1 MHFLSNGFRIF
12 NSNLT
17 IANLPPSRQ
26 YVLHDSLPFM
36 VDTTEHTDSAV
47 VEGNS
52 TNAAPSTSKLNTER
66 EKRRLAIR
74 TANLQVWQDG
84 PKTLKGPLDSN
95 MKKNTAF
102 IKRIRQTLG
111 AETKDQLIKDAV
123 TLNLDKYIEEIVQAI
138 PEGLSKCSTSKDCL
152 AAAESLASFHSRFSP
167 SLFAQPLS
175 IILASQLA
183 MPSKN
188 ALQAMSTEQREKDE
202 QVRIQ
207 KQRILLK
214 AAAELSLTELIRN
227 EKGKSK
233 ADQQENYEFPG
244 QEWLF
249 TVLKELLVNDREHV
263 NVVILISLLKSLG
276 STLLGSQSGQDG
288 VTEMMSRVQLSESE
302 SEQVVKNEMQAKYR
316 KLFETYFATLGKRI
330 AKEHARLQEQD
341 KRNHEAYIRS
351 GEIFEDRQQN
361 YEKMTKSFERMHE
374 WGKTL
379 SDLLKVPLPPLSTDE
394 RSLPTASLA
403 VNLDSRSTLVERDD
417 GEFVSGKS
425 KWEDEETRRFYE
437 ELVDLQEMVPPAL
450 LQAGQSKAK
459 MNADENPELEN
470 HTPTNRNGEKSAVA
484 SPQMDAKSVPEI
496 KEGEKSKG
504 NEDSLPDSLAAGPT
518 AQLNAFLAGLT
529 EMSNRTIIDSAAVD
543 FAFLNNKVARK
554 RLVKQI
560 LAIPRNRSDLIPYYA
575 RLVATLNKY
584 MPDVGTGVIDGLDE
598 EFRFLQR
605 KKNVDM
611 AETRAKNTRF
621 LGELVKFGV
630 TPIITIF
637 YAFKVCLDD
646 FNGPNIENIATLLE
660 TCGRYL
666 LRNEETSERMRS
678 SLELLRRKKAAQ
690 NLDARQLV
698 LLDNAYYQCN
708 PPEREAIATKK
719 RTPVESYINH
729 LIYDIL
735 ARRKEDKVLK
745 QLRKLDW
752 KDSAVRETLQN
763 VFTRSWRIKFSN
775 LHLLAVLLFDLQV
788 YHFDFVVRVID
799 TVCEQIK
806 VGMETNIFKDNQRR
820 VATIKYFG
828 ELYNYRLISTEI
840 VFEQLWSLTSFGHPQ
855 GRPLPGQISR
865 IDAPD
870 DYFRIRLVCTLLDV
884 CGVCFDRGVLRERLD
899 DYLLMFNI
907 YILSKQQPLPM
918 DIDFML
924 SDTLDTLRP
933 DFVLKRNFEEAAVA
947 VDTML
952 QRQQAAAA
960 AKEERQVDPSNKA
973 IAIAAEGDDGND
985 DASSIS
991 SSSESEDE
999 APRHISKDDAST
1011 DSEPSSDE
1019 EGYESMEQ
1027 GEDGVDAEAH
1037 IRRNERSAMDEEAED
1052 EFERELAKMMAE
1064 NTNVSA
1070 SSSNNKR
1077 GLFDIGIPFIKRENQ
1092 MTTSRPVG
1100 SPEITPEDGV
1110 APEQHMRFSL
1120 LSKRGNKQHT
1130 QDVHVPFDAA
1140 LAVHSRAAEQ
1150 KQLAEREQLKK
1161 LVLGIETRE
1170 QAEDQT
1176 ALEASLARRGF
1187 RVKQQ
1192 QPQQRRE

>member
-1 MHFLSNGFRIF
+1 MIGAAQIAEGAIAEGSN
-12 NSNLT
+12 
-17 IANLPPSRQ
+17 P
-26 YVLHDSLPFM
+26 
-36 VDTTEHTDSAV
+36 
-47 VEGNS
+47 
-52 TNAAPSTSKLNTER
+52 NAAPSTSKLTVER
-66 EKRRLAIR
+66 DKKRIAIR
-74 TANLQVWQDG
+74 TTNLQIWQNG

-111 AETKDQLIKDAV
+111 AETKDQLIKDAT

-138 PEGLSKCSTSKDCL
+138 PEGLSKCNTSKDCI
-152 AAAESLASFHSRFSP
+152 AAAESLGSLHARFSP
-167 SLFAQPLS
+167 ALFAQPLS
-175 IILASQLA
+175 TMLAAQLI
-183 MPSKN
+183 MPSR
-188 ALQAMSTEQREKDE
+188 ATLQAMPADQREKEE
-202 QVRIQ
+202 QTRVQ
-207 KQRILLK
+207 KQRIMFK
-214 AAAELSLTELIRN
+214 AAAELAITELVRQ

-233 ADQQENYEFPG
+233 ADPQDDPEYPG
-244 QEWLF
+244 QEWLY
-249 TVLKELLVNDREHV
+249 TMLKDLLVNDREHS
-263 NVVILISLLKSLG
+263 NVPILISLLKSLG
-276 STLLGSQSGQDG
+276 STLIGSQSEQDN
-288 VTEMMSRVQLSESE
+288 VTEMMSKVNLSESD
-302 SEQVVKNEMQAKYR
+302 SVVKSEMSAKFR
-316 KLFETYFATLGKRI
+316 KLFEAYFSTLGKRI
-330 AKEHARLQEQD
+330 VKEHSRLQEQD

-361 YEKMTKSFERMHE
+361 YEKMAKTFERMHE

-379 SDLLKVPLPPLSTDE
+379 SDLLGVPLPPLSTDAK
-394 RSLPTASLA
+394 SAPSASLA

-450 LQAGQSKAK
+450 LQQGQPKAK
-459 MNADENPELEN
+459 AGDGKVEVEPQNANGKDE
-470 HTPTNRNGEKSAVA
+470 EKTAAA
-484 SPQMDAKSVPEI
+484 SPQMTAKSI
-496 KEGEKSKG
+496 QGDKDTEKAKG
-504 NEDSLPDSLAAGPT
+504 AEENNADGLAAGPA
-518 AQLNAFLAGLT
+518 AQLNAFLASLT
-529 EMSNRTIIDSAAVD
+529 EMSNRTMIDSAAVD
-543 FAFLNNKVARK
+543 FAFLNNKIARK

-584 MPDVGTGVIDGLDE
+584 MPDIGAGVIDGLDE

-621 LGELVKFGV
+621 LGELVKFEV

-637 YAFKVCLDD
+637 HALKVCLDD

-660 TCGRYL
+660 SCGRYL

-708 PPEREAIATKK
+708 PPEREAVATKK
-719 RTPVESYINH
+719 RTPMESYINH
-729 LIYDIL
+729 LIYDVL
-735 ARRKEDKVLK
+735 ARRKEDRVLK
-745 QLRKLDW
+745 QIRKMDW
-752 KDSAVRETLQN
+752 KDEVTLETLHN

-775 LHLLAVLLFDLQV
+775 LHLLAVVLFDLQN
-788 YHFDFVVRVID
+788 YHFDFVVHVID
-799 TVCEQIK
+799 TVCEQIR

-820 VATIKYFG
+820 VATIKYLG
-828 ELYNYRLISTEI
+828 ELYNYRLINTDI
-840 VFEQLWSLTSFGHPQ
+840 VFEQLWSLASFGHPQ
-855 GRPLPGQISR
+855 GRPLPGQISS

-870 DYFRIRLVCTLLDV
+870 DYFRVRLVCTLLDV
-884 CGVCFDRGVLRERLD
+884 CGMCFDRGELRERLD

-907 YILSKQQPLPM
+907 YILSKEQPLPM

-933 DFVLKRNFEEAAVA
+933 DFVLKRNFEEAAIA
-947 VDTML
+947 VDAML

-960 AKEERQVDPSNKA
+960 AAAAKEAQPANVAVKADAVTGEVD
-973 IAIAAEGDDGND
+973 EDDD
-985 DASSIS
+985 DVSSVS
-991 SSSESEDE
+991 SSSDDESEED
-999 APRHISKDDAST
+999 APRHVSKDDAST
-1011 DSEPSSDE
+1011 DSESSSDE
-1019 EGYESMEQ
+1019 DDVDDEEQ
-1027 GEDGVDAEAH
+1027 VEEDIEADAH
-1037 IRRNERSAMDEEAED
+1037 VRRNERSAIDEEAED

-1064 NTNVSA
+1064 SNNAPGSN
-1070 SSSNNKR
+1070 SNNKR
-1077 GLFDIGIPFIKRENQ
+1077 GLFDIGIPFIKRTAANQ
-1092 MTTSRPVG
+1092 NADNQSTAASRPAG
-1100 SPEITPEDGV
+1100 SPEIIPQDGF

-1130 QDVHVPFDAA
+1130 QDVHVPIDAA

-1150 KQLAEREQLKK
+1150 KQLAERQQLKK
-1161 LVLGIETRE
+1161 LVLGMETRE
-1170 QAEDQT
+1170 QAEDRST
-1176 ALEASLARRGF
+1176 LEASLAKRGF

-1192 QPQQRRE
+1192 QQQQGRD

>member
-1 MHFLSNGFRIF
+1 MVGTAQNADGAAAESNNP
-12 NSNLT
+12 NS
-17 IANLPPSRQ
+17 AS
-26 YVLHDSLPFM
+26 
-36 VDTTEHTDSAV
+36 
-47 VEGNS
+47 
-52 TNAAPSTSKLNTER
+52 STSKLAVER
-66 EKRRLAIR
+66 EKRRIAIR
-74 TANLQVWQDG
+74 TANVQVWQDG

-111 AETKDQLIKDAV
+111 AETKEQLIKDAI

-152 AAAESLASFHSRFSP
+152 AAAESLASLHARFSP

-175 IILASQLA
+175 VMLASQLV
-183 MPSKN
+183 MPSKV
-188 ALQAMSTEQREKDE
+188 ALQAMSADQREKEE
-202 QVRIQ
+202 QTRVQ
-207 KQRILLK
+207 KQRIMFK
-214 AAAELSLTELIRN
+214 AAAELAITELVRQ

-233 ADQQENYEFPG
+233 ADSQDDPEYPG
-244 QEWLF
+244 QDWLF
-249 TVLKELLVNDREHV
+249 TMLKDLLVNDREHS
-263 NVVILISLLKSLG
+263 NVPILISLLKSLG
-276 STLLGSQSGQDG
+276 STLVGSQSAQDN
-288 VTEMMSRVQLSESE
+288 VTEMNSKVTLLESDGT
-302 SEQVVKNEMQAKYR
+302 QVVKNEMQAKFR

-330 AKEHARLQEQD
+330 LKEHSRLQEQD

-361 YEKMTKSFERMHE
+361 YEKMAKTFERMHE

-379 SDLLKVPLPPLSTDE
+379 SDLLGVPLPSLSTDAK
-394 RSLPTASLA
+394 SLPSASLA
-403 VNLDSRSTLVERDD
+403 VNLDSRSTIVERDD

-450 LQAGQSKAK
+450 LQQGQPKAK
-459 MNADENPELEN
+459 IVADGKTEADTQTSNEKE
-470 HTPTNRNGEKSAVA
+470 GQKSAVT
-484 SPQMDAKSVPEI
+484 SPQLNAKGIQDE
-496 KEGEKSKG
+496 KEVEKVKGEENYAEG
-504 NEDSLPDSLAAGPT
+504 LAAGPA
-518 AQLNAFLAGLT
+518 AQLNAFLVGLT
-529 EMSNRTIIDSAAVD
+529 EMSNRTMIDSAAVD
-543 FAFLNNKVARK
+543 FAFLNNKIARK
-554 RLVKQI
+554 RLVKQV

-584 MPDVGTGVIDGLDE
+584 MPDVGAGVIDGLDE

-621 LGELVKFGV
+621 LGELVKFEV

-637 YAFKVCLDD
+637 HAFKVCLDD

-708 PPEREAIATKK
+708 PPEREAVATKK
-719 RTPVESYINH
+719 RTPIESYINH
-729 LIYDIL
+729 LIYDVL

-752 KDSAVRETLQN
+752 KDEVTLETLHN
-763 VFTRSWRIKFSN
+763 VFTRSWRIRFSN
-775 LHLLAVLLFDLQV
+775 LHLLAVLLYDLQA
-788 YHFDFVVRVID
+788 YHFDFVVHVID
-799 TVCEQIK
+799 TVCEQIR

-820 VATIKYFG
+820 VATVKYLG
-828 ELYNYRLISTEI
+828 ELYNYRLINTDI
-840 VFEQLWSLTSFGHPQ
+840 VFEQLWSLASFGHLH
-855 GRPLPGQISR
+855 GRPLPGQVSP

-884 CGVCFDRGVLRERLD
+884 CGMCFDRGVLRERLD

-907 YILSKQQPLPM
+907 YILSKEQPLPM

-933 DFVLKRNFEEAAVA
+933 EFVLKRNFDEAAIA
-947 VDTML
+947 VDAML
-952 QRQQAAAA
+952 QRQQIAAAAAA
-960 AKEERQVDPSNKA
+960 AKKAQPFNDNGKADA
-973 IAIAAEGDDGND
+973 IADDTDEDD
-985 DASSIS
+985 DASSVS
-991 SSSESEDE
+991 SSSESEE
-999 APRHISKDDAST
+999 ETPRHVSKDDAST
-1011 DSEPSSDE
+1011 DSESSSDE
-1019 EGYESMEQ
+1019 DGTDDEGQVEE
-1027 GEDGVDAEAH
+1027 DAESDAH
-1037 IRRNERSAMDEEAED
+1037 VRRNERSAIDEEAED

-1064 NTNVSA
+1064 SNITPA
-1070 SSSNNKR
+1070 SNSNNKR
-1077 GLFDIGIPFIKRENQ
+1077 GLFDIGIPFIKRTAANQNAENQ
-1092 MTTSRPVG
+1092 SIASRPAG
-1100 SPEITPEDGV
+1100 SPEIIAQDSV

-1130 QDVHVPFDAA
+1130 QDVHVPIDAA

-1161 LVLGIETRE
+1161 LVLGMETRE
-1170 QAEDQT
+1170 QAEDRST
-1176 ALEASLARRGF
+1176 LEASLAKRGF
-1187 RVKQQ
+1187 RVRQQ
-1192 QPQQRRE
+1192 QGRD

>member
-1 MHFLSNGFRIF
+1 MIGAGTNAEGAAAEGSN
-12 NSNLT
+12 
-17 IANLPPSRQ
+17 P
-26 YVLHDSLPFM
+26 
-36 VDTTEHTDSAV
+36 
-47 VEGNS
+47 
-52 TNAAPSTSKLNTER
+52 NAAPSTSKLTIER
-66 EKRRLAIR
+66 EKKRIAIR
-74 TANLQVWQDG
+74 SANLQVWQDG
-84 PKTLKGPLDSN
+84 PKALKGPLDSN

-111 AETKDQLIKDAV
+111 AETKDQLIKDA
-123 TLNLDKYIEEIVQAI
+123 TSLNLDKYIEEIVQAI
-138 PEGLSKCSTSKDCL
+138 PEGLSKCNTSKDCI
-152 AAAESLASFHSRFSP
+152 AAAESLGSLHARFAT

-175 IILASQLA
+175 TMLASQLV
-183 MPSKN
+183 MPSRVT
-188 ALQAMSTEQREKDE
+188 LQAMSADQREKEE
-202 QVRIQ
+202 QTRVQ
-207 KQRILLK
+207 KQRIMFK
-214 AAAELSLTELIRN
+214 AAAELAITELIRQ

-233 ADQQENYEFPG
+233 ADPQDDPEYPG

-249 TVLKELLVNDREHV
+249 TMLKDLLVNDREHS
-263 NVVILISLLKSLG
+263 NVPILISLLKSLG
-276 STLLGSQSGQDG
+276 STLIGSQNGQDN
-288 VTEMMSRVQLSESE
+288 VTEMMSKVNLAESD
-302 SEQVVKNEMQAKYR
+302 SVVKNETQAKFR
-316 KLFETYFATLGKRI
+316 KLFETYFSTLGKRI
-330 AKEHARLQEQD
+330 VKEHSRLQEQD

-361 YEKMTKSFERMHE
+361 YEKMAKTFERMHE

-379 SDLLKVPLPPLSTDE
+379 SDLLGVPLPPLSTDAK
-394 RSLPTASLA
+394 SVPSNSLA

-450 LQAGQSKAK
+450 LQQGQPKAK
-459 MNADENPELEN
+459 TGDGKAEADPQNANGKD
-470 HTPTNRNGEKSAVA
+470 GEKSAVA
-484 SPQMDAKSVPEI
+484 SPQLNAKSI
-496 KEGEKSKG
+496 QDDKDAEKSKG
-504 NEDSLPDSLAAGPT
+504 FEENVAEGLAAGPA
-518 AQLNAFLAGLT
+518 AQLNAFLASLT
-529 EMSNRTIIDSAAVD
+529 EMSNRTMIDSAAVD
-543 FAFLNNKVARK
+543 FAFLNNKIARK
-554 RLVKQI
+554 RLVKQV

-584 MPDVGTGVIDGLDE
+584 MPDVGAGVIEGLDE

-621 LGELVKFGV
+621 LGELVKFEV

-637 YAFKVCLDD
+637 HAFKVCLDD

-708 PPEREAIATKK
+708 PPEREAVATKK
-719 RTPVESYINH
+719 RTPMESYINH
-729 LIYDIL
+729 LIYDVL
-735 ARRKEDKVLK
+735 ARRKEDRVLK
-745 QLRKLDW
+745 QLRKMNW
-752 KDSAVRETLQN
+752 KDEVTLETLHN

-775 LHLLAVLLFDLQV
+775 LHLLAVVLYDLQT
-788 YHFDFVVRVID
+788 YHFDFVVHVID
-799 TVCEQIK
+799 TVCEQIR

-820 VATIKYFG
+820 VATIKYLG
-828 ELYNYRLISTEI
+828 ELYNYRLINTDI
-840 VFEQLWSLTSFGHPQ
+840 VFEQLWSLASFGHPQ
-855 GRPLPGQISR
+855 GRPLPGQISP

-884 CGVCFDRGVLRERLD
+884 CGMCFDRGELRERLD

-907 YILSKQQPLPM
+907 YILSKEQPLPM

-924 SDTLDTLRP
+924 SDTMDTLRP

-947 VDTML
+947 VDAML

-960 AKEERQVDPSNKA
+960 AA
-973 IAIAAEGDDGND
+973 AAEEAQPANVAGKADAVAGEVDEDEDDV
-985 DASSIS
+985 SSVSS
-991 SSSESEDE
+991 SSSEESEED
-999 APRHISKDDAST
+999 APRHVSKDDAST
-1011 DSEPSSDE
+1011 DSESSSDE
-1019 EGYESMEQ
+1019 DGFEDEEQ
-1027 GEDGVDAEAH
+1027 AEEDAEANAH
-1037 IRRNERSAMDEEAED
+1037 VRRERSAIDEEAED

-1064 NTNVSA
+1064 SNTAQGSN
-1070 SSSNNKR
+1070 SNNKR
-1077 GLFDIGIPFIKRENQ
+1077 GLFDIGIPFIKRTAANQ
-1092 MTTSRPVG
+1092 NADNPSTAASRPAG
-1100 SPEITPEDGV
+1100 SPEIIAQDGI

-1130 QDVHVPFDAA
+1130 QDVHVPIDAA

-1150 KQLAEREQLKK
+1150 KQLAERQQLKK
-1161 LVLGIETRE
+1161 LVLGMETRE
-1170 QAEDQT
+1170 QAEDRST
-1176 ALEASLARRGF
+1176 LEASLAKKGF
-1187 RVKQQ
+1187 RVRQQ
-1192 QPQQRRE
+1192 QQQGRE